1 MFHTILVP
9 LDGSPF
15 GEHALPLALTIAQ
28 RAGSRLNLVHV
39 CGPPRFENPMHLFH
53 LDSDDISATAH
64 ARLYLD
70 RLATSLSAR
79 WDVPITN
86 TVLHGPVAQTLK
98 AYTETSGT
106 ELAVMT
112 THGRGALARMTLGSV
127 ADELVRSLSLPM
139 LLVRPR
145 QEQIDPLESV
155 HEEACQHM
163 LIPLD
168 GSPLAETALEP
179 AIALGELFNA
189 DYTLLQAMNVPML
202 SYALTAH
209 APELDQ
215 QSLDMWGVE
224 AQAYLDKVAERLR
237 QHEHRVHTAIIIGYP
252 PTAILEYARDHAI
265 ELIALTT
272 HGRSG
277 LPRLLLGSTADAVMR
292 ESTSAVLISRPPAP
306 LVPVE
311 AGSDEAL
318 EYIPI

>member
-112 THGRGALARMTLGSV
+112 THGRGV
-127 ADELVRSLSLPM
+127 